1 MKKTS
6 NGQVSIWFIVHAILI
21 TCIIFMLTK
30 MFLSSERNITK
41 KTTLAGN
48 MIINNSNRDY
58 DYITKKIE
66 SCISRKAD
74 KAINLIP
81 MIPDNSDLIM
91 KAANGYFA
99 TCITQL
105 KIEASSQQELN
116 DLQEVESKK
125 LTLE

>member
-6 NGQVSIWFIVHAILI
+6 SGQVSIWFVVHTILI
-21 TCIIFMLTK
+21 ICIIFMLAK
-30 MFLSSERNITK
+30 MFLSSERNITE
-41 KTTLAGN
+41 KTAVAGTL
-48 MIINNSNRDY
+48 IINNSNRDY
-58 DYITKKIE
+58 DYITNKIE
-66 SCISRKAD
+66 SCISEKAD
-74 KAINLIP
+74 KAFNFIP

-91 KAANGYFA
+91 TAANKYFA

-116 DLQEVESKK
+116 DLIAVESNK